1 MSACG
6 KFKFWVLELSRI
18 KNKTVP
24 QMVESMDVEPTDKE
38 GWLYMVYAQSDELS
52 RSLPNVYICKQALV
66 TS

>member
-6 KFKFWVLELSRI
+6 KFKFCFLELSGI
-18 KNKTVP
+18 KNIP

-38 GWLYMVYAQSDELS
+38 GWLYMVYAQSNKLS
-52 RSLPNVYICKQALV
+52 RYSLNTYICKRALV